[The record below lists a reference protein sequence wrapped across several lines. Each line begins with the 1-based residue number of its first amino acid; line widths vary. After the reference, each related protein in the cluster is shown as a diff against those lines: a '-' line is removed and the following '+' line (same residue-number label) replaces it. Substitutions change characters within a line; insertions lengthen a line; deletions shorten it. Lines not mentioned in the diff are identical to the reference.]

1 MKLVWR
7 P

>member
-1 MKLVWR
+1 LVWR